1 MIDNDKTPDST
12 EPQASTPTGSDTGP
26 SSAPDTPAAS
36 DIIVAPDFDW
46 VEMGETPEGTG
57 TIQID
62 YEIKTGRE

>member
-1 MIDNDKTPDST
+1 MIRSRIRPSRKPLHR
-12 EPQASTPTGSDTGP
+12 QAQTLGP